1 MEPALPYCVIER
13 LLTIITVLSGHIYW
27 AKVLTDHPKN
37 CDNCFVVQY
46 FGLNFGTINENTNWH
61 QSYTSAGIWH
71 SACSLRM
78 RIHIKP
84 LKCTCNSR
92 NDLNLNSNHG
102 NLNNNVFFVKMI
114 INWSDKL
121 THNCQNIWRKTIL
134 KNGGWQCFRRG
145 LCYSVK
151 LTIVIHLLPSQLIE
165 NE

>member
-1 MEPALPYCVIER
+1 MRRLNYVCSMEPALPYGVIER

-46 FGLNFGTINENTNWH
+46 FGLNVGTINENTIWH

-102 NLNNNVFFVKMI
+102 NLNNKVFFVKMI

-121 THNCQNIWRKTIL
+121 THNCQNSIFLIL
-134 KNGGWQCFRRG
+134 TVCSNMNIRISVNYFIPICKN
-145 LCYSVK
+145 
-151 LTIVIHLLPSQLIE
+151 I
-165 NE
+165 